1 MLSCILKK
9 NDIILDKREGETLN
23 IFKLLLLIL
32 LTAALWAEKVNVTST
47 SMTAENL
54 KKQIHFTGDAKAV
67 QGKSWIHG
75 DEIIVYFDENNETK
89 QYEAIGLVTFEFIEK
104 NSSYKGSADKVT
116 YYPVK
121 DQYILTGKAIIDDLI
136 NKRHVNGDEI
146 TLDMITGNAN
156 VKGSRKKPVKF
167 IFDMKDKK

>member
-1 MLSCILKK
+1 M
-9 NDIILDKREGETLN
+9 NF
-23 IFKLLLLIL
+23 FKIVFFIL
-32 LTAALWAEKVNVTST
+32 LTVSVFAQKVDITADNMSAADMKKEVHFVGNAKV
-47 SMTAENL
+47 
-54 KKQIHFTGDAKAV
+54 V

-75 DEIIVYFDENNETK
+75 DEIIVYFNENNETK
-89 QYEAIGLVTFEFIEK
+89 QYEAIGLVTFEFIEEK
-104 NSSYKGSADKVT
+104 SSYKGSADKVT

>member
-1 MLSCILKK
+1 
-9 NDIILDKREGETLN
+9 LN
-23 IFKLLLLIL
+23 VIKIVLLLLFTGSL
-32 LTAALWAEKVNVTST
+32 LAQKVNITSDN
-47 SMTAENL
+47 MEAADM
-54 KKQIHFTGDAKAV
+54 KKEVHFIGNAKVV

-89 QYEAIGLVTFEFIEK
+89 KYEAIGLVTFEFIQEK
-104 NSSYKGSADKVT
+104 SSYKGSSDKVT

-146 TLDMITGNAN
+146 VLDMTTGNAN
-156 VKGSRKKPVKF
+156 VKGSRTKPVKF

>member
-1 MLSCILKK
+1 MNVIK
-9 NDIILDKREGETLN
+9 IV
-23 IFKLLLLIL
+23 LLLLFTGSL
-32 LTAALWAEKVNVTST
+32 LAQKVNITSDN
-47 SMTAENL
+47 MEAADM
-54 KKQIHFTGDAKAV
+54 KKEVHFIGNAKVV

-89 QYEAIGLVTFEFIEK
+89 KYEAIGLVTFEFIQEK
-104 NSSYKGSADKVT
+104 SSYKGSADKVT

-156 VKGSRKKPVKF
+156 VKGSREKPVKF

>member
-1 MLSCILKK
+1 MKAEDLKK
-9 NDIILDKREGETLN
+9 EVHFMGN
-23 IFKLLLLIL
+23 
-32 LTAALWAEKVNVTST
+32 AKV
-47 SMTAENL
+47 
-54 KKQIHFTGDAKAV
+54 V

-75 DEIIVYFDENNETK
+75 DEIIVYFDENNQTK
-89 QYEAIGLVTFEFIEK
+89 KYEAIGTVTFEFIEK
-104 NSSYKGSADKVT
+104 ESSYKGSADKVT

-121 DQYILTGKAIIDDLI
+121 AQYILTGKAIIDDLI

-146 TLDMITGNAN
+146 TLDMTTGNAN